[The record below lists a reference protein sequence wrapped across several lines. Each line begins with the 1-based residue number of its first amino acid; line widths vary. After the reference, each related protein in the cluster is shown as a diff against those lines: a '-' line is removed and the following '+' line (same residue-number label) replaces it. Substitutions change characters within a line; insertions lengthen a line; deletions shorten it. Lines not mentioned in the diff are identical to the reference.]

1 MTTDIKISTI
11 TASTQFPNCSLN
23 LTNIGKYLNIDNDIV
38 GIKYKY
44 GVLSVTKG
52 KYSTT
57 IYKKSKSKND
67 AKINKALFYNQISI
81 VVNNNGNH
89 VNVKLF
95 NNGSLH
101 LTGCKTLDE
110 GQQVREL
117 LYKKLESLR
126 HKKDLLILAMD
137 KNGILVDKDNL
148 VYSYT
153 THQIIGHYMDNL
165 YVIHNKEYHVD
176 ANTGMFIGKKIET
189 GRKRNMLNLD
199 GESIGYWQIELLQ
212 NKAKLYRKNAS
223 IFYDFSNGFVYHNHK
238 NIIGKFVY
246 HLQTDK
252 ITHRDSLCQVQEISY
267 DCNPYID
274 KNYLLENESPV
285 TTDIHCANVYFG
297 LGFTIN
303 RQKLYERLIEMD
315 YICKYK
321 PESYSGVKLTYKLP
335 ISQCDYTGYC
345 KCTNKCTCRNVTF
358 MIFQTGNVIGTG
370 FKTQEE
376 IDMCCRNFI
385 QFCKSHRD
393 LVGKKHGHDG
403 HDSRDSRDGHD
414 VREVQSPMAELIL

>member
-23 LTNIGKYLNIDNDIV
+23 LTNIGKYLPIDNDIV

-57 IYKKSKSKND
+57 IYKKSKSKNN

-110 GQQVREL
+110 GREVAKL
-117 LYKKLESLR
+117 LYSKLESLR
-126 HKKDLLILAMD
+126 NKTDSLLLTMD
-137 KNGILVDKDNL
+137 RNGIYLDKDNL

-153 THQIIGHYMDNL
+153 THQIIGHYLNNV
-165 YVIHNKEYHVD
+165 YVIHNKEYHIDV
-176 ANTGMFIGKKIET
+176 NTGMFIGKKLET
-189 GRKRNMLNLD
+189 GRKKQMLNLD
-199 GESIGYWQIELLQ
+199 GEPIGYWQIELLQ
-212 NKAKLYRKNAS
+212 NKAKLYRKNDTV
-223 IFYDFSNGFVYHNHK
+223 FYDFSNGFVYHNDK

-246 HLQTDK
+246 HIQTDK
-252 ITHRDSLCQVQEISY
+252 MTHREYLCPVKEIAY
-267 DCNPYID
+267 HCNPYID
-274 KNYLLENESPV
+274 NNYRIEQQGTIPL
-285 TTDIHCANVYFG
+285 DIHCANVYFG
-297 LGFTIN
+297 LDMVIN
-303 RQKLYERLIEMD
+303 RQKLYERFIEMD

-335 ISQCDYTGYC
+335 LSGCDYTGYC
-345 KCTNKCTCRNVTF
+345 KCTNKCTCRNITF

-370 FKTQEE
+370 FKTMDE
-376 IDMCCRNFI
+376 IDLCCKNFI
-385 QFCKSHRD
+385 AFCKTN
-393 LVGKKHGHDG
+393 K
-403 HDSRDSRDGHD
+403 D
-414 VREVQSPMAELIL
+414 VIVKNGGF